1 MEKKILLA
9 LDTSIHSKYALRYS
23 VEMSSVI
30 KGLTYTLFHTQPTV
44 SQFLKD
50 EAKTDVKAKADLN
63 KAIRKNTDEAQ
74 SLLEEYKAQ
83 MIGMGIAEKDITVMT
98 QPKLID
104 TSMDIL
110 GTGLQGLYDAIV
122 MGRRGLSRVQEAL
135 MGSVTSKLL
144 EKSKVIPVWIVDGE
158 VTSTRIMAA
167 VDGSENS
174 FRAIDHLS
182 FMVSENPD
190 IKITL
195 FHVIPR
201 AGEYAPIDFDEKEG
215 GEHFY
220 ARALDKFKTAG
231 IQEDQIEVK
240 VAKVTLNV
248 GKVILDEAKKG
259 NYGTVVVGR
268 RKAKKAFF
276 EASVSR
282 QVLDRTLNSAIWI
295 VP

>member
-23 VEMSSVI
+23 AKMSSVI
-30 KGLTYTLFHTQPTV
+30 KELTYTLFHTQPTV

-63 KAIRKNTDEAQ
+63 KAIRKNTDDAQ
-74 SLLEEYKAQ
+74 SLLEGYKTK
-83 MIGMGIAEKDITVMT
+83 MIGMGIAEKDITIMT

-122 MGRRGLSRVQEAL
+122 MGRRGLSRIHEAL

-144 EKSKVIPVWIVDGE
+144 GKSKVIPVWIIDGE

-201 AGEYAPIDFDEKEG
+201 AGEYTPINFDEKE
-215 GEHFY
+215 ERENFY
-220 ARALDKFKTAG
+220 ARALDKFKTTG
-231 IQEDQIEVK
+231 IQEEQIEVK

-248 GKVILDEAKKG
+248 GKAILDEAKKG
-259 NYGTVVVGR
+259 NYGTVVMGR

-276 EASVSR
+276 EASVSK

>member
-9 LDTSIHSKYALRYS
+9 LDKSIHSKYALRYS

-30 KGLTYTLFHTQPTV
+30 KGLTYSLFHTQPTV

-50 EAKTDVKAKADLN
+50 EAKTDVKAKADLK

-104 TSMDIL
+104 TPMDIL

-122 MGRRGLSRVQEAL
+122 MGRRGLTRIQEAL

-201 AGEYAPIDFDEKEG
+201 AGEYEPINFDEKEG
-215 GEHFY
+215 EKHFY
-220 ARALDKFKTAG
+220 ARALEKLKTAG
-231 IQEDQIEVK
+231 IQEDRIEVK

-248 GKVILDEAKKG
+248 GKAILDEAKNG

-276 EASVSR
+276 EASVSK
-282 QVLDRTLNSAIWI
+282 QVLDRSLNSAIWI